1 MTTTRVLVILSLTT
15 TPSFVL
21 VSATSPISYAPAR
34 RSRRMVFARARSRLA
49 CCTREGFLATPM
61 ESWKRRLNSSSVSS
75 RTFCSSSSP
84 FMSRHALAF
93 IVFWGGATAA
103 PPPDPPTGLRRSKP
117 EEGTAAPPPVPPTGL
132 RRSKS
137 FRSYP
142 WLLQGSGTGHELGL
156 DADLL
161 RGEAEALARRSLV
174 HTLHLVHDPAGLHHG
189 DPELGVALALAHAR
203 LCGLLGHRLVR
214 EDADEDLSAALH
226 AAGEGDAGR
235 LDLAVGDPARL
246 ERLEPEIAEGQAR
259 SALGLAPHAAA
270 LGLAILDALRHQH
283 GVLRLRR
290 RALGGQHLA
299 LEDPYL
305 HADGPVRRVRLGEA
319 VVDVGADGVQRHSP
333 VAIPF
338 AARDLRAPQPPGAGD
353 PDAVGAE
360 PQRRGDGLLHGA
372 PEGHALLELEGHVL
386 RHQLRVELGMDDL
399 FDVEVDLLGRA
410 HLDLVL
416 ELLHLGALPA
426 DDDAGARGE
435 DGDAGAI
442 GRPLDV
448 DSGDAGVIQRGL
460 DEAPD
465 LHVLVKEARVALG
478 GEPPRAPGACGAQ
491 PESDRMCLLP
501 HWLPLGGPRRARR
514 RLVGKLDREMAGAV
528 FDEEGSAHGPRRH
541 ALHGRPAVGG
551 GLDHAEVVEVPHLVV
566 VLGIRDGRAQHFLD
580 EARGGLRGVG
590 EGGQGLPRR
599 LAPDVLEDEPG
610 LGGGHAD
617 VAGGGARLHGVLRIS
632 PWARRR
638 PSRPAHAP

>member
-15 TPSFVL
+15 TPSLVL
-21 VSATSPISYAPAR
+21 MSATSPVSYAPAR

-84 FMSRHALAF
+84 FMSRHADAF

-103 PPPDPPTGLRRSKP
+103 PPPDPPTGLRRSK
-117 EEGTAAPPPVPPTGL
+117 
-132 RRSKS
+132 RNCRSCQS
-137 FRSYP
+137 S
-142 WLLQGSGTGHELGL
+142 QGPGTGHELGL

-161 RGEAEALARRSLV
+161 RSEAEALARRSLV
-174 HTLHLVHDPAGLHHG
+174 HALHLVHDPARLHHS
-189 DPELGVALALAHAR
+189 DPELGIALPLAHAC
-203 LCGLLGHRLVR
+203 LGGLFGHRLVR
-214 EDADEDLSAALH
+214 EDADEDLPATLD

-246 ERLEPEIAEGQAR
+246 ECLEPEIAKGQAR

-270 LGLAILDALRHQH
+270 LGLAILDALGHQH

-299 LEDPYL
+299 LEDPHL
-305 HADGPVRRVRLGEA
+305 HTDGPVRRVRLGEA
-319 VVDVGADGVQRHSP
+319 VVDVGADGVQRHSS

-338 AARDLRAPQPPGAGD
+338 AARDLRAPQPPRAGD

-399 FDVEVDLLGRA
+399 FDIEVDLLGRA

-426 DDDAGARGE
+426 IDDAGTGGE
-435 DGDAGAI
+435 DGDAGAV
-442 GRPLDV
+442 GRALDV
-448 DSGDAGVIQRGL
+448 DAGDARVIQRGL

-465 LHVLVKEARVALG
+465 LHVLV
-478 GEPPRAPGACGAQ
+478 
-491 PESDRMCLLP
+491 
-501 HWLPLGGPRRARR
+501 
-514 RLVGKLDREMAGAV
+514 
-528 FDEEGSAHGPRRH
+528 
-541 ALHGRPAVGG
+541 
-551 GLDHAEVVEVPHLVV
+551 
-566 VLGIRDGRAQHFLD
+566 
-580 EARGGLRGVG
+580 
-590 EGGQGLPRR
+590 
-599 LAPDVLEDEPG
+599 
-610 LGGGHAD
+610 
-617 VAGGGARLHGVLRIS
+617 
-632 PWARRR
+632 
-638 PSRPAHAP
+638 

>member
-21 VSATSPISYAPAR
+21 ISATSPISYAPAR
-34 RSRRMVFARARSRLA
+34 RSRRMVLARARSRLA
-49 CCTREGFLATPM
+49 CCTRDGFLATPM

-84 FMSRHALAF
+84 FMSRHADAF
-93 IVFWGGATAA
+93 M
-103 PPPDPPTGLRRSKP
+103 GLCS
-117 EEGTAAPPPVPPTGL
+117 
-132 RRSKS
+132 
-137 FRSYP
+137 
-142 WLLQGSGTGHELGL
+142 LQGSGTGHELGL

-161 RGEAEALARRSLV
+161 RGEAEAFARRGLI
-174 HTLHLVHDPAGLHHG
+174 HALHLVHDPAGLHHG
-189 DPELGVALALAHAR
+189 NPELRVALALAHAR
-203 LCGLLGHRLVR
+203 LRGLLGHRLVR
-214 EDADEDLSAALH
+214 EDANEDLPAALD

-270 LGLAILDALRHQH
+270 LGLAILDALGHQH

-333 VAIPF
+333 VAIPL

-442 GRPLDV
+442 G
-448 DSGDAGVIQRGL
+448 
-460 DEAPD
+460 
-465 LHVLVKEARVALG
+465 
-478 GEPPRAPGACGAQ
+478 
-491 PESDRMCLLP
+491 
-501 HWLPLGGPRRARR
+501 
-514 RLVGKLDREMAGAV
+514 
-528 FDEEGSAHGPRRH
+528 
-541 ALHGRPAVGG
+541 
-551 GLDHAEVVEVPHLVV
+551 
-566 VLGIRDGRAQHFLD
+566 
-580 EARGGLRGVG
+580 
-590 EGGQGLPRR
+590 
-599 LAPDVLEDEPG
+599 
-610 LGGGHAD
+610 
-617 VAGGGARLHGVLRIS
+617 
-632 PWARRR
+632 
-638 PSRPAHAP
+638 